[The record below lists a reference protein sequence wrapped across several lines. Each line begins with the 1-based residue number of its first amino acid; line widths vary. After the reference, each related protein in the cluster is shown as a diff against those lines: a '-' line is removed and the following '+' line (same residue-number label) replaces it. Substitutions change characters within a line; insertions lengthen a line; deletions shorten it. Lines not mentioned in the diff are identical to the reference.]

1 MKQVENYGIINKEDK
16 PTSSTE
22 ARTVLKKS
30 SFAMCFDRA
39 SSSISDKG
47 HTCKSAHIIFVL
59 FDKPN
64 MRIHMV
70 LVKSYYNETVVK
82 S

>member
-1 MKQVENYGIINKEDK
+1 MKQVENDGIINKEDK
-16 PTSSTE
+16 LTSSTD

-39 SSSISDKG
+39 SSSISDKR
-47 HTCKSAHIIFVL
+47 HTCKSAHVIIVL

-70 LVKSYYNETVVK
+70 PIK
-82 S
+82 